1 MFKRNETDLAYL
13 SADILDA
20 WLAADDT
27 KNMVSPSRV
36 DSSYSYFYAFNFEPK
51 FDEAYEP
58 DDWTL
63 AVNNENFR

>member
-1 MFKRNETDLAYL
+1 MFKAQWKRILRTL

-36 DSSYSYFYAFNFEPK
+36 DSQLLLFYAFVNFEPK
-51 FDEAYEP
+51 FG
-58 DDWTL
+58 
-63 AVNNENFR
+63 N